1 MLAHLKA
8 LHALLEAIPADNSA
22 LQKTVCN
29 VLRTGLRA
37 YIESVDP
44 KALVAPK
51 ESKVRGALHGT
62 PYRYS
67 KGCRCDDCKAAIRE
81 RNQRYYLAKKAK
93 REIAPSDPEPAP
105 APVQEPTPALV
116 LAKIR
121 SKRRTWTHGIGA
133 YQGGCRCEVCK
144 AAKSEENRKRRE
156 KMVHAMQ

>member
-8 LHALLEAIPADNSA
+8 LHALLEAIPAGNSS
-22 LQKTVCN
+22 LQKTVSD
-29 VLRTGLRA
+29 VVRTGLRA
-37 YIESVDP
+37 YIDSVDP
-44 KALVAPK
+44 KALTEP
-51 ESKVRGALHGT
+51 KVRGSLHGT

-67 KGCRCDDCKAAIRE
+67 KGCRCEECKAAIRE

-93 REIAPSDPEPAP
+93 REIAPSEPEPAP

-116 LAKIR
+116 LAKLR
-121 SKRRTWTHGIGA
+121 GKRRTWTHGIGA